1 MITIKKIK
9 SSSQYREFDY
19 AVFNGSEEIFH
30 TDNMTEAQYVAS
42 WAKMQ
47 EA

>member
-1 MITIKKIK
+1 MITVKKIK
-9 SSSQYREFDY
+9 SGSQYREFDY
-19 AVFNGSEEIFH
+19 AVYNCGVEIFH